1 MFIGSR
7 RGSWRVWLV
16 IGLGLCLYGYY
27 ELNRLPMPSEAAL
40 AQAVETQYRLEVARL
55 QEVAWQHGQ
64 PAEAPVSLSPEWE
77 TKFRSAIRS
86 EQLAPVE
93 KSRKRAHSLL
103 GAGLILTVLAAGM
116 YVSARQSEKLTAGK

>member
-16 IGLGLCLYGYY
+16 IGLGLCVYGYY
-27 ELNRLPMPSEAAL
+27 ELNRLPMPSEEAL
-40 AQAVETQYRLEVARL
+40 AQAVERQYRAEVARL
-55 QEVAWQHGQ
+55 QDVARQHGQ
-64 PAEAPVSLSPEWE
+64 PDQAPVSVSPDWE
-77 TKFRSAIRS
+77 AKFRSAIRR

-116 YVSARQSEKLTAGK
+116 FVSARQAERP